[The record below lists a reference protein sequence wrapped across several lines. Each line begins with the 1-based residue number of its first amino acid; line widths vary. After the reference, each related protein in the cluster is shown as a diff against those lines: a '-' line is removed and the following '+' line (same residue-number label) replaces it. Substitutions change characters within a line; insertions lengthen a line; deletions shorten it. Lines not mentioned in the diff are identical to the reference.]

1 MALSYLL
8 AWNPKLDIQDVEGHT
23 PLHLAVRS
31 VSMNYSTRSVRFL
44 LLKGAKVNIKDNKG
58 KLPIDYVKD
67 VKSSDMQ
74 IELYRMLVILFSF

>member
-1 MALSYLL
+1 
-8 AWNPKLDIQDVEGHT
+8 
-23 PLHLAVRS
+23 
-31 VSMNYSTRSVRFL
+31 MNYSTRSVRFL